1 MQYNGILKEL
11 KSLSNPRAIEGM
23 VKYGISPRR
32 TYGGSILNLGKIAK
46 EGKRFRKWIQGV
58 LDGLLLTQ
66 FTN

>member
-11 KSLSNPRAIEGM
+11 KSLSN
-23 VKYGISPRR
+23 
-32 TYGGSILNLGKIAK
+32 LNLGKIAK